1 MESQSYFKCGRRALQ
16 FYSEVVVIVFFS
28 FECAQSD
35 WSRKHKNVSRQMYS
49 FLEVKLRQSD
59 WKSWT
64 KINMIFVQ
72 PTVLANSSNLNG
84 WVWRISMQMS
94 NIFARNIL
102 IFIPGEPILRT
113 FWTLW
118 SDLQLTVET
127 MHTYNPLE
135 YYNAVKRLHSTY
147 NFHFS

>member
-1 MESQSYFKCGRRALQ
+1 
-16 FYSEVVVIVFFS
+16 
-28 FECAQSD
+28 
-35 WSRKHKNVSRQMYS
+35 MYS

-113 FWTLW
+113 F
-118 SDLQLTVET
+118 
-127 MHTYNPLE
+127 
-135 YYNAVKRLHSTY
+135 
-147 NFHFS
+147 